1 MSSRHRSFANFHD
14 TGWRTGVF
22 RALLIA
28 VLAASA
34 VAAPAAILR
43 GLTPWRMGYLLPLAF
58 LAALIGV
65 FDTVR
70 LGRPDWRDRRG
81 LLFRLGEVVLMLM
94 LAQIV
99 IWFAA
104 TGLPSTVEVGVW
116 LRHPGT
122 FLTGQSV
129 ATGLLVL
136 GAWGLAVQASRD
148 FLDLAIQPD
157 EVAARSSHAWGDT
170 RSQWR
175 VFRPLGRDEIVG
187 RFAQRWVWGGVVL
200 VIMAAL
206 SGLSVTQDVAGIL
219 RFSFSQLRML
229 PDVVVGLLCYFL
241 AGLLLLS
248 DARLAVLRGQWYNE
262 DVEIAPGVMRHWHMT
277 SFLMMLA
284 VAGVALLLPLG
295 STRGLGQALEWVI
308 ALSMRIAMILLFLLS
323 LLISLLL
330 YPLRFLLQPGGSES
344 IGALSRP
351 TFDLPTQTEAANR
364 LPDWLGGV
372 VLWGMVLLV
381 GGYLLVVYLRTH
393 GRLHGFGD
401 SWLFRL
407 HLWWRGRRSRFE
419 QTARQQVAAL
429 RARRGR
435 SRRDGVPPAIRLGRL
450 GARLPREQVRRLYL
464 EAVRRAG
471 ERGLQRPPHRT
482 PLEFGE
488 DLDANW
494 PDAEPDVQVLTRAF
508 MDARYTARDI
518 APVEAQRAQ
527 SAWQRLVE
535 ALRRPGGHNTVHRS

>member
-157 EVAARSSHAWGDT
+157 EVAARE
-170 RSQWR
+170 Q
-175 VFRPLGRDEIVG
+175 PCVG
-187 RFAQRWVWGGVVL
+187 RYPQ
-200 VIMAAL
+200 
-206 SGLSVTQDVAGIL
+206 
-219 RFSFSQLRML
+219 
-229 PDVVVGLLCYFL
+229 P
-241 AGLLLLS
+241 
-248 DARLAVLRGQWYNE
+248 
-262 DVEIAPGVMRHWHMT
+262 
-277 SFLMMLA
+277 
-284 VAGVALLLPLG
+284 VAGVSSPWARRDRGAVCATL
-295 STRGLGQALEWVI
+295 GLGRCCPGHNGGFVRAFSDTRCRGHPAVQFLPI
-308 ALSMRIAMILLFLLS
+308 AHAAGCGGRAAVLLS
-323 LLISLLL
+323 SW
-330 YPLRFLLQPGGSES
+330 P
-344 IGALSRP
+344 
-351 TFDLPTQTEAANR
+351 AAA
-364 LPDWLGGV
+364 
-372 VLWGMVLLV
+372 
-381 GGYLLVVYLRTH
+381 
-393 GRLHGFGD
+393 
-401 SWLFRL
+401 
-407 HLWWRGRRSRFE
+407 
-419 QTARQQVAAL
+419 Q
-429 RARRGR
+429 
-435 SRRDGVPPAIRLGRL
+435 
-450 GARLPREQVRRLYL
+450 
-464 EAVRRAG
+464 RRAA
-471 ERGLQRPPHRT
+471 RCAAR
-482 PLEFGE
+482 
-488 DLDANW
+488 AV
-494 PDAEPDVQVLTRAF
+494 VQ
-508 MDARYTARDI
+508 
-518 APVEAQRAQ
+518 
-527 SAWQRLVE
+527 
-535 ALRRPGGHNTVHRS
+535 